1 MVELDVLA
9 AERESAS
16 REAREPRGDSV
27 LELEE
32 RDLLV
37 EAEPGSASVTI

>member
-16 REAREPRGDSV
+16 REAREPRGDAV

-32 RDLLV
+32 RDVLA
-37 EAEPGSASVTI
+37 EAESGSASVTI